1 MSAGR
6 SMELGGPDGQEPGGL
21 AGRRRIQT
29 DMDMAAAPRGAAQ
42 LEGHGHGEEEGDGDR
57 DGHRTEDLVMHDGGD
72 LTGEDWRHKRDCT
85 SLTWISKSESWCV
98 HWCIH
103 LPAVRVV
110 CVVGV
115 GWGV

>member
-29 DMDMAAAPRGAAQ
+29 DMDTAAAPRGAAQ
-42 LEGHGHGEEEGDGDR
+42 LEGHGYGEEEEDGDR

-72 LTGEDWRHKRDCT
+72 LTGEDWRHKMDCT
-85 SLTWISKSESWCV
+85 SLTWISKSESLSHCV
-98 HWCIH
+98 
-103 LPAVRVV
+103 P
-110 CVVGV
+110 
-115 GWGV
+115 